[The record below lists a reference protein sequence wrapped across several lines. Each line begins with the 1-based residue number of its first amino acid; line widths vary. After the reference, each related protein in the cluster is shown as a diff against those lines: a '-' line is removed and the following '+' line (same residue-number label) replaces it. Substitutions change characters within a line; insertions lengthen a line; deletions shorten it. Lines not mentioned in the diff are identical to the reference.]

1 MASNKLRYGR
11 IDAIKS
17 LKPNCLERNIFR
29 TDAVP
34 MFPEWDESK
43 DGTAPTLA
51 EIDAEVIRLNTEV
64 YPLDNLRF
72 IRDQLLSETD
82 WTQNPDVPES
92 TRTKWVSYRQAL
104 RDLPA
109 NTSDPSNPTWPTKPS

>member
-1 MASNKLRYGR
+1 MSQSKVRYGR
-11 IDAIKS
+11 IDAIDS
-17 LKPNCLERNIFR
+17 LKPNALERNIFR
-29 TDAVP
+29 TDIEP

-43 DGTAPTLA
+43 DGTAPTLE
-51 EIDAEVIRLNTEV
+51 EIDAEVIRLNSEV
-64 YPLDNLRF
+64 YPLANLRH
-72 IRDQLLSETD
+72 IRDQLLAETD

>member
-1 MASNKLRYGR
+1 MTQNKLRYGR
-11 IDAIKS
+11 IDAIES
-17 LKPNCLERNIFR
+17 LKPNVLERNIFR
-29 TDAVP
+29 TDMEP

-51 EIDAEVIRLNTEV
+51 EIDAEVIRLNSEV
-64 YPLDNLRF
+64 YPLANLRH
-72 IRDQLLSETD
+72 IRDQLLAETD

-109 NTSDPSNPTWPTKPS
+109 NTSDPSNPTWPTEPS